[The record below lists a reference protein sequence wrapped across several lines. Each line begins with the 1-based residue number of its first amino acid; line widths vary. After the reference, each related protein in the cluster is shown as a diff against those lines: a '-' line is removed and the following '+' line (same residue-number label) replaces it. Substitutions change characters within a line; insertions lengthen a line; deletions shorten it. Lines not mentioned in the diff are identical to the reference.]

1 MWPKIYCHILYSHGV
16 DKQGAYASPVT
27 KMHNIFEIL
36 KQDFAFSSDMNA
48 KDDIDIANSKL
59 AIPCVRLSVW
69 DTPELC
75 QVKTAKS

>member
-48 KDDIDIANSKL
+48 KDDTDIAN
-59 AIPCVRLSVW
+59 
-69 DTPELC
+69 
-75 QVKTAKS
+75 